1 MGDTDSENELNEDSS
16 EQDVNELTKEPDE
29 ETGASEEETRAR
41 RQTFFRARKFSKSPV
56 AAYQISP
63 GSEWSPE
70 EADEE
75 IKKFL
80 TRLAGDRDLV
90 EARDPVKFAQENDL
104 LLLFG
109 PDEEEEFARLA
120 LRFPEETVKNW
131 ATLLSGGSRSEAFG
145 PRSRAERRS
154 EAAVASELQSAVFRR
169 LIAAGIGVGV
179 ILVIFFGLKS
189 LTGNTDEKV
198 GLGLRFSEVS
208 SVESIESNNS
218 SYLNF
223 FNPITEPALV
233 AVADRIVAVQQGEG
247 QLMERIKVDVP
258 YESLPIQPGVLS
270 ATVFQYREGQIALV
284 GPEDWVSGSCIMVS
298 VTTSNLRPLDVLHY
312 AGSETY
318 CPSRIKGIEV
328 TPTCLGSSALILPIA
343 IPQRSDPQ
351 KLPEGG
357 VGWAEKVR
365 FTIESPTAESDG
377 WEVLSVRG
385 TIEVPEGVE
394 NVVIP
399 KFGGAPGDQLEIDL
413 GMGSEGPITGSCI
426 IE

>member
-1 MGDTDSENELNEDSS
+1 MDDTGKENQLDEESS
-16 EQDVNELTKEPDE
+16 DQDVNELVKEPDQE
-29 ETGASEEETRAR
+29 SELSEEETRTR
-41 RQTFFRARKFSKSPV
+41 RQAFFRARKFSKSPV
-56 AAYQISP
+56 AAYQVTP
-63 GSEWSPE
+63 GSKWSTE

-75 IKKFL
+75 IRKFL

-90 EARDPVKFAQENDL
+90 ETADPIQLAQENDL

-169 LIAAGIGVGV
+169 LITAGIGVGL
-179 ILVIFFGLKS
+179 ILVVFFALKS
-189 LTGNTDEKV
+189 LTDNSEEKV

-208 SVESIESNNS
+208 SVENVESNNS
-218 SYLNF
+218 YLDL

-233 AVADRIVAVQQGEG
+233 ATAERIVAVKQGEE

-258 YESLPIQPGVLS
+258 YEALPIIPGVLS
-270 ATVFQYREGQIALV
+270 ATVFQYGEGQIALV
-284 GPEDWVSGSCIMVS
+284 GPEGWVADSCTMVS

-312 AGSETY
+312 AGSSTD
-318 CPSRIKGIEV
+318 CPSGIKGTEV
-328 TPTCLGSSALILPIA
+328 NPTCLGSSVLVLPIA
-343 IPQRSDPQ
+343 IPQRSNPQ

-365 FTIESPTAESDG
+365 FAIESPTAELNG

-399 KFGGAPGDQLEIDL
+399 KFGGAPGDKLEIDL
-413 GMGSEGPITGSCI
+413 GMGSEGPIAGSCI

>member
-1 MGDTDSENELNEDSS
+1 MGVTDSENELNEESS
-16 EQDVNELTKEPDE
+16 EQDVDELTKEPDE

-63 GSEWSPE
+63 GSKWSPE

-90 EARDPVKFAQENDL
+90 EAMDPVKFAQENDL

-169 LIAAGIGVGV
+169 LMAAGIGVGV

-189 LTGNTDEKV
+189 LTGNTE
-198 GLGLRFSEVS
+198 
-208 SVESIESNNS
+208 
-218 SYLNF
+218 
-223 FNPITEPALV
+223 
-233 AVADRIVAVQQGEG
+233 
-247 QLMERIKVDVP
+247 
-258 YESLPIQPGVLS
+258 
-270 ATVFQYREGQIALV
+270 
-284 GPEDWVSGSCIMVS
+284 
-298 VTTSNLRPLDVLHY
+298 
-312 AGSETY
+312 
-318 CPSRIKGIEV
+318 
-328 TPTCLGSSALILPIA
+328 
-343 IPQRSDPQ
+343 
-351 KLPEGG
+351 
-357 VGWAEKVR
+357 
-365 FTIESPTAESDG
+365 
-377 WEVLSVRG
+377 
-385 TIEVPEGVE
+385 
-394 NVVIP
+394 
-399 KFGGAPGDQLEIDL
+399 
-413 GMGSEGPITGSCI
+413 
-426 IE
+426 